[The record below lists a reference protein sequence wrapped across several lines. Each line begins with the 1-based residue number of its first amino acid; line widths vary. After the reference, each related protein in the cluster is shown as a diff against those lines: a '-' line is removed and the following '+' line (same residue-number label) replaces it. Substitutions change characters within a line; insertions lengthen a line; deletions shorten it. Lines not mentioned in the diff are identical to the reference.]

1 MVLDGYRMEEP
12 SYGKLCRFFSPL
24 AQCFSYHLA
33 WSQGRVTR
41 EQICA
46 KYLCTW
52 ISEAQ
57 IFHKLGCENVISG
70 YPENSPYLGFSSIL
84 PFKQSTP
91 SFHRSVQDFQNHRM
105 LRATNLFSYTSEVTW
120 FNMISAK
127 LRGMSPKVWHGFVG
141 LQALAPLTLDGSLLR
156 HLSQSSWQS
165 ADSVNYNKKR
175 SKACL
180 LKYISFKVSGVFS
193 KFNLFK
199 FGSSQSPSAFGPQLQ
214 LTVWST
220 KFPVPNPRINTAS
233 KSVQTDSPSRN
244 KDCSSGI
251 SDKFADAFHKLNA
264 WVSFFS
270 WSWVLHLC
278 FFPTYVYFFVVT

>member
-1 MVLDGYRMEEP
+1 
-12 SYGKLCRFFSPL
+12 
-24 AQCFSYHLA
+24 
-33 WSQGRVTR
+33 
-41 EQICA
+41 
-46 KYLCTW
+46 
-52 ISEAQ
+52 
-57 IFHKLGCENVISG
+57 
-70 YPENSPYLGFSSIL
+70 
-84 PFKQSTP
+84 
-91 SFHRSVQDFQNHRM
+91 
-105 LRATNLFSYTSEVTW
+105 
-120 FNMISAK
+120 MISAK
-127 LRGMSPKVWHGFVG
+127 LRG

-180 LKYISFKVSGVFS
+180 LKYIS
-193 KFNLFK
+193 FK

-264 WVSFFS
+264 WECNRLSEQGERPLPKKCPAVWFTLGELNYSPALFNLGVWYELQASTCPNCDLSGRTKYQSKAEEKYIRAILVDNHPIAAYNLACLLVRTDRKEVQIGEAKRSVTQLMQVAASSGIKSVSLL
-270 WSWVLHLC
+270 V
-278 FFPTYVYFFVVT
+278 